1 MDTVTRRDALTV
13 IAGGLATAAARP
25 TITTATPAA
34 PLIGY
39 LLIIEGP
46 HQLTGGEVAV
56 TRHADGTLSVA
67 FVDEDGSPLLPPA

>member
-34 PLIGY
+34 PLVGY
-39 LLIIEGP
+39 LLIIEGA
-46 HQLTGGEVAV
+46 HQFTGGEVAV
-56 TRHADGTLSVA
+56 SRREDGTLAVV
-67 FVDEDGSPLLPPA
+67 FVDEDGSPLLSPA